1 MSGKLTTEP
10 KTLATIGGGCF
21 WCLEAV
27 FERIPGVH
35 EVVSG
40 YAGGTTENPT
50 YREVCEGT
58 TGHAEVCQVQFDPE
72 AVSYEKILEV
82 FWRAHDPTTLNRQ
95 GNDVGTQYR
104 SIILTHNENQR
115 ATAEASRDQ
124 AAADWQQPI
133 VTEIK
138 HLEIFHPAE
147 KHHQDYFRNHP
158 GVPYCA
164 FVIQPKLDHLAA
176 EGTVPES

>member
-1 MSGKLTTEP
+1 MSGKLATEP

-82 FWRAHDPTTLNRQ
+82 FWRAHDPPYTYYNHNNHSRAVGEVWEVAGVVFSSSNTT
-95 GNDVGTQYR
+95 
-104 SIILTHNENQR
+104 H
-115 ATAEASRDQ
+115 
-124 AAADWQQPI
+124 
-133 VTEIK
+133 
-138 HLEIFHPAE
+138 
-147 KHHQDYFRNHP
+147 
-158 GVPYCA
+158 
-164 FVIQPKLDHLAA
+164 
-176 EGTVPES
+176 